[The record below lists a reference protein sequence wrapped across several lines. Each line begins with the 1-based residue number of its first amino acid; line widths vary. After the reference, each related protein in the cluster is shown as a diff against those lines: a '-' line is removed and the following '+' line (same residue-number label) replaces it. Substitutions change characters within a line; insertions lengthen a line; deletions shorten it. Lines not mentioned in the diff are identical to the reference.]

1 MPDIQLR
8 FHNDMLVLSAPVD
21 VTLSRQG
28 INVARDRQYLNLMEP
43 DVMTDALRLESI
55 AGAQCLVTPTEDITN
70 ARLTHARMEGDAKT
84 LAHAAVQIVS
94 ELKPQHVLAEIGPCG
109 LPLDASSASSLN
121 ENRKQYADAARAFEG
136 EPIDALFL
144 NGFTNLDD
152 LRCALMGVAQV
163 SGAPLFAS
171 VIICEPDS
179 AAALHEAEA
188 QARAIA
194 PSGGG
199 TPADQVLESIGPAAF
214 FDGYGL
220 VDADPYGG
228 AHIARTPLPAE
239 RWPEAVALM
248 EDQGVSVIGFET
260 PEPAFR
266 AVAYAEQAAKIT
278 DRPLLA
284 QLRVTLDPN
293 TKQPTP
299 LKPLE
304 DILDHTPDTMAS
316 TAVKL
321 YGVGVQFLRAT
332 GNATPAYTGALA
344 ATVFGLDVR
353 RP

>member
-8 FHNDMLVLSAPVD
+8 FHKDMLVLSAPTD

-55 AGAQCLVTPTEDITN
+55 AGAQCLVTQTEDITS
-70 ARLTHARMEGDAKT
+70 ARLAHARMEGDAKT

-94 ELKPQHVLAEIGPCG
+94 ELKPQHILAEIGPCG
-109 LPLDASSASSLN
+109 LPLDSSSQASLN
-121 ENRKQYADAARAFEG
+121 ENRKQYADAARAFED
-136 EPIDALFL
+136 ECIDAFFL

-163 SGAPLFAS
+163 SSVPIFAS

-179 AAALHEAEA
+179 AAALREAEA
-188 QARAIA
+188 KARAA
-194 PSGGG
+194 SSSAAS
-199 TPADQVLESIGPAAF
+199 TRDEQVLESISPGAF
-214 FDGYGL
+214 FQGYEL
-220 VDADPYGG
+220 VDIDSYGG
-228 AHIARTPLPAE
+228 ALVSRAPLAAE

-248 EDQGVSVIGFET
+248 EDQGAAVIGFET

-266 AVAYAEQAAKIT
+266 AVEYAKQAAEIT

-284 QLRVTLDPN
+284 QLRITLDPN
-293 TKQPTP
+293 IRQPAP

-304 DILDHTPDTMAS
+304 DILDHTPDTMAPA
-316 TAVKL
+316 AVKL
-321 YGVGVQFLRAT
+321 YGAGVQFLRAT
-332 GNATPAYTGALA
+332 GNATPSFTGALA

-353 RP
+353 S